1 MEKKPGTPHNR
12 KYSLLLRNAMALL
25 FVLFICSGFTQM
37 CKSVNKVS
45 TTNIRESIESYFTDI
60 QNRERYIELYGAMQR
75 LLGKRQIENFTIYKN
90 NYGRLVMPRSEL
102 SNDEIHAKV
111 EELGSVFQHLDE
123 MKIPYLYIES
133 PLPIKSEEEL
143 PYGVQDYSSA
153 NAKKLHKMIS
163 NITTLNV
170 TGSINVSNQDM
181 FYRTDHHWSGD
192 ASFETYKAVEEW
204 LLKENIISSRR
215 GDSKFERIA
224 VSGFLGSYGIKA
236 GHIYAG
242 TDDYVYYLPKFR
254 TNFIYEGKDVGD
266 MVTNVQQG
274 EWDSALIDR
283 SILENSDYYNKY
295 NAILWGNSGE
305 NRIINVDDTNGKKLL
320 IISHSYGRPL
330 AAYLALDL
338 HETRQI
344 DPQEG
349 RFEGNYIEYIDEYNP
364 DAVLFLCEFEGEI
377 IGSYRTET
385 KKAE

>member
-1 MEKKPGTPHNR
+1 
-12 KYSLLLRNAMALL
+12 
-25 FVLFICSGFTQM
+25 M
-37 CKSVNKVS
+37 CKSVFEGS
-45 TTNIRESIESYFTDI
+45 TSNIRESIESYFNDI
-60 QNRERYIELYGAMQR
+60 RNRESYIELYGAMQR
-75 LLGKRQIENFTIYKN
+75 LLRKRQIENFTIYKN

-102 SNDEIHAKV
+102 SNDEIQAKAD
-111 EELGSVFQHLDE
+111 ELGSVLQYLDE
-123 MKIPYLYIES
+123 KKIPYLYIES
-133 PLPIKSEEEL
+133 PLPIKSEDEL
-143 PYGVQDYSSA
+143 PYGVKDYSYV

-170 TGSINVSNQDM
+170 AESINVSNQEM

-192 ASFETYKAVEEW
+192 ASFETYKAVEDW
-204 LLKENIISSRR
+204 LLKENIINSRK
-215 GDSKFERIA
+215 GDSKFERTA
-224 VSGFLGSYGIKA
+224 VSGFLGSYGVKV

-254 TNFIYEGKDVGD
+254 TNFIYEGKDVED
-266 MVTNVQQG
+266 KVTNVQQG
-274 EWDSALIDR
+274 EWGSALIDK
-283 SILENSDYYNKY
+283 SILDNSDYYNKY
-295 NAILWGNSGE
+295 NAALWGNSGE
-305 NRIINVDDTNGKKLL
+305 NRIINLADTDGKKLL

-349 RFEGNYIEYIDEYNP
+349 RFEGDYIEYIDDYNP

-377 IGSYRTET
+377 IGSYRAET